1 MPLAALALASHLSL
15 ATHPSVLYSTSDVSR
30 LRQPVTP
37 AAKEIH
43 DALVAGAGYASSAP
57 GSNGY
62 AGDALFA
69 FALDCA
75 FTGDATICQGAHEWL
90 TWLVAQPQWEGSGS
104 DPVDMLEANDVLGAA
119 IGYDVLSDASG
130 AIPAGAQL
138 DAATQA
144 TVRARLAS
152 EAARIY
158 DQSASGQHPTW
169 WATEYLQNHNWF
181 DVSALGVA
189 ALALQGELSPD
200 PTCDWLNVAVAD
212 YRNVDVGL
220 RSIGDGTWHEGY
232 SYEGSSIA
240 AWLGFVIPFER
251 ARSPNATACAGASQW
266 PDFADVPFFRAWPHY
281 RALSSLPGNEHQAIV
296 MHGDWFGWSADQVLL
311 TYRFA
316 AAHFGDGEAEWLAQ
330 AQLAVHPHDTWGY
343 EQQATALEYLVYDAS
358 VAPKTP
364 TATDAFLSDLQGYVT
379 RSGWTT
385 DAKVLGV
392 KAGAYG
398 GTSNWAA
405 VEAGKSPAPDIDFG
419 HDHDDDLGF
428 WLYGDGQ
435 WLAPEADG
443 YAEHAYCSASD
454 PHVWNASYHN
464 TLTVDGVGQIGD
476 DETCR
481 DTGDGKVPWSRAGSV
496 TAHDALRD
504 HVYVDMDGTALY
516 PASLGLD
523 GVRRQVLFLDRRC
536 VVVRDTLH
544 AAAPHTWEWHVHALD
559 AIVQDGSWLRDE
571 AKNDVALG
579 VRMVTPQAW
588 NMTVSNDALPHGPNA
603 GTYIDPD
610 EDVTHAIVSVQTPSA
625 EGRFLAVM
633 CPATVSGWAS
643 KPDVEPLGDVT
654 SARGFAI
661 STSTVSGAWLFA
673 DDASTP
679 VTDGAHRSLTGMA
692 GGVETAGNETRYTL
706 VRGSALSDATR
717 PVIAAD
723 AQGGAVEAAVV
734 GSAVDVTADGATHAR
749 VYAPVATSAT
759 WNGAP
764 ATMTH
769 DPSDAHYVLIDE
781 ATNQGGDGGSSS
793 GAADAASGSDGGL
806 GDDGGTS
813 SGTNQAAAPSSG
825 SGAAGCGCA
834 TAARRDGAQGAWAL
848 IFVYGLCRRRRARR
862 PTPTATATRMPA
874 EAPVPRSPAPAETHA
889 QPDDGDES

>member
-1 MPLAALALASHLSL
+1 
-15 ATHPSVLYSTSDVSR
+15 
-30 LRQPVTP
+30 
-37 AAKEIH
+37 
-43 DALVAGAGYASSAP
+43 
-57 GSNGY
+57 
-62 AGDALFA
+62 
-69 FALDCA
+69 
-75 FTGDATICQGAHEWL
+75 
-90 TWLVAQPQWEGSGS
+90 
-104 DPVDMLEANDVLGAA
+104 MLEANDVLGAA
-119 IGYDVLSDASG
+119 IGYDVLSDSSG
-130 AIPAGAQL
+130 AVPAGAQL
-138 DAATQA
+138 DAATQSS
-144 TVRARLAS
+144 VRARLAS

-169 WATEYLQNHNWF
+169 WGTEYLQNHNWF

-189 ALALQGELSPD
+189 ALTLQGELSPD
-200 PTCDWLNVAVAD
+200 PTCDWLSAAVDD
-212 YRNVDVGL
+212 YRKVDVGL
-220 RSIGDGTWHEGY
+220 RTIADGTWHEGY

-251 ARSPNATACAGASQW
+251 ARAPGATSCAGASQW
-266 PDFADVPFFRAWPHY
+266 PDFADVPSFRGWPHY

-296 MHGDWFGWSADQVLL
+296 MHGDWFGWSADQVLM

-330 AQLAVHPHDTWGY
+330 TQLAVHPHDTWGY

-364 TATDAFLSDLQGYVT
+364 AATDVFLSDLQGYVT

-392 KAGAYG
+392 KAGAFG

-405 VEAGKSPAPDIDFG
+405 VAAGKSPAPDIDFG

-481 DTGDGKVPWSRAGSV
+481 DTGDGKIPWSRGGSV

-504 HVYVDMDGTALY
+504 HAYVDMDGTALY

-523 GVRRQVLFLDRRC
+523 LVRRQVLFLDRRC
-536 VVVRDTLH
+536 VVVRDTLRG
-544 AAAPHTWEWHVHALD
+544 AAPHTWEWNVHALD

-571 AKNDVALG
+571 AKSDVALG
-579 VRMVTPQAW
+579 VRMVTPEAW
-588 NMTVSNDALPHGPNA
+588 TLTVSNDALPHGPNP
-603 GTYIDPD
+603 GTYIDAD
-610 EDVTHAIVSVQTPSA
+610 EDVTHGVVSVQTPSA

-633 CPATVSGWAS
+633 CPTTVSGWAS
-643 KPDVEPLGDVT
+643 HPDVEPLGDVA
-654 SARGFAI
+654 SARGF
-661 STSTVSGAWLFA
+661 TVTTPTVSGAWLFA
-673 DDASTP
+673 DDASKP
-679 VTDGAHRSLTGMA
+679 VTDGAQRSLTGLI
-692 GGVETAGNETRYTL
+692 GGVESAGSKARYTL
-706 VRGSALSDATR
+706 VRGNALSDPSH
-717 PVIAAD
+717 PVIEAD
-723 AQGGAVEAAVV
+723 AQGGAVEAVV
-734 GSAVDVTADGATHAR
+734 AGTTVDVTADGATHAR

-764 ATMTH
+764 VSVKR
-769 DPSDAHYVLIDE
+769 DPSDARYVLIDE
-781 ATNQGGDGGSSS
+781 AGSAGSDAGSPS
-793 GAADAASGSDGGL
+793 GTADAGGAGEAGL
-806 GDDGGTS
+806 GDDGGVS
-813 SGTNQAAAPSSG
+813 NGGSQAAAPSS
-825 SGAAGCGCA
+825 STGAGGCGCSVA
-834 TAARRDGAQGAWAL
+834 SRRNDPRVASAL
-848 IFVYGLCRRRRARR
+848 LLLAYALCGLRRARR
-862 PTPTATATRMPA
+862 PIPNAMATRMPA
-874 EAPVPRSPAPAETHA
+874 DAPVPRPLAPAETQA
-889 QPDDGDES
+889 QPDDDES

>member
-15 ATHPSVLYSTSDVSR
+15 ATHPSVLYSASDIAR
-30 LRQPVTP
+30 LRNPSTP

-62 AGDALFA
+62 GGDALFA

-75 FTGDATICQGAHEWL
+75 FTGDATICQGAHDWL

-104 DPVDMLEANDVLGAA
+104 DPVDMVEANDVLGAS

-130 AIPAGAQL
+130 AIPSGARL
-138 DAATQA
+138 DATTQA
-144 TVRARLAS
+144 TVRARLAA
-152 EAARIY
+152 EAARVY
-158 DQSASGQHPTW
+158 DQTAGGQHPTW

-189 ALALQGELSPD
+189 AMALQGELSPD
-200 PTCDWLNVAVAD
+200 PTCAWLAAAVAD

-220 RSIGDGTWHEGY
+220 RAIADGTWHEGY

-251 ARSPNATACAGASQW
+251 AGASGASSCAGASTW
-266 PDFADVPFFRAWPHY
+266 PDFADVPFFQAWPHY
-281 RALSSLPGNEHQAIV
+281 RALSSLPGNEHQAVV
-296 MHGDWFGWSADQVLL
+296 MHGDWFGWSADQVLM

-343 EQQATALEYLVYDAS
+343 EQQATALEYLVYDAT

-364 TATDAFLSDLQGYVT
+364 SATDVFLSDLQGYVT
-379 RSGWTT
+379 RSGWTA

-392 KAGAYG
+392 KVGAYG
-398 GTSNWAA
+398 GTSNWTA

-419 HDHDDDLGF
+419 HDHDDDLSF

-481 DTGDGKVPWSRAGSV
+481 DTADGKVPWSRAGSV

-504 HVYVDMDGTALY
+504 YVYVDMDGTELY

-523 GVRRQVLFLDRRC
+523 RVRRQVLFLDRRC
-536 VVVRDTLH
+536 VIVRDTLH
-544 AAAPHTWEWHVHALD
+544 GAAPHTWQWHVHALD

-579 VRMVTPQAW
+579 VRFVTPATW
-588 NMTVSNDALPHGPNA
+588 DLSVSNDALPHGPNA

-610 EDVTHAIVSVQTPSA
+610 EDVTHAIVSVHTPGT

-643 KPDVEPLGDVT
+643 RPDVEPLGDA
-654 SARGFAI
+654 SAARGFTI
-661 STSTVSGAWLFA
+661 STTTANATWLFA
-673 DDASTP
+673 DDASAP
-679 VTDGAHRSLTGMA
+679 VTDGSERSLTGIA
-692 GGVETAGNETRYTL
+692 GGVESAAGETRYVL
-706 VRGSALSDATR
+706 VRGSALSDASH

-723 AQGGAVEAAVV
+723 AQGGAIEAVV
-734 GSAVDVTADGATHAR
+734 SGTTVALTADGATHAR
-749 VYAPVATSAT
+749 VFAPSAQSAT
-759 WNGAP
+759 WNGAV
-764 ATMTH
+764 ATMTR
-769 DPSDAHYVLIDE
+769 DTTDAHYVLIEDV
-781 ATNQGGDGGSSS
+781 AGAGSDAGSASAGDGG
-793 GAADAASGSDGGL
+793 AANGPDA
-806 GDDGGTS
+806 
-813 SGTNQAAAPSSG
+813 GTNDGAPG
-825 SGAAGCGCA
+825 HPGDGVAPPDDDPTAGGCGCRISRPTRTDGWTDWVLSVA
-834 TAARRDGAQGAWAL
+834 CGLLARARL
-848 IFVYGLCRRRRARR
+848 RRRA
-862 PTPTATATRMPA
+862 
-874 EAPVPRSPAPAETHA
+874 PRAIDERHA
-889 QPDDGDES
+889 HPRFTLRALRGRAGRLSG